1 MQKKIKGDVE
11 ITVEPGK
18 VTVSTNKKSKSTVK
32 ITVKSGKVIIS
43 TDKAKE
49 NDLEV
54 SDFPRVTPLCIDPV
68 SPLVSPREPRG
79 PFWRRKKNDDPD
91 NDPFGIVRETHL
103 LEGNSLRG

>member
-49 NDLEV
+49 NDLKV

-68 SPLVSPREPRG
+68 VTPWPPRRPSL
-79 PFWRRKKNDDPD
+79 RRKKNDEPNEDS
-91 NDPFGIVRETHL
+91 FGILRETYQ
-103 LEGNSLRG
+103 LEG